1 MLVPGWSPWLA
12 RLSRTWAGRLEPHEI
27 RETALAFAWLLPVV
41 PVDLAALA
49 ISLALQ
55 STGTAIAPAMIPWLV
70 GALYSVLAVFVFL
83 RHLRTAQRLVAGRL
97 GIDAKAERKIDFR
110 GYEKFDRSIA
120 AAHSAHGAARRGTA
134 P

>member
-12 RLSRTWAGRLEPHEI
+12 RLSRTWAGRLEPQEI
-27 RETALAFAWLLPVV
+27 RETAVAFAWLIPVLPAN
-41 PVDLAALA
+41 LAALA

-55 STGTAIAPAMIPWLV
+55 FTGTAIAPAMIPSLV
-70 GALYSVLAVFVFL
+70 SAIYSGLAVFMFL
-83 RHLRTAQRLVAGRL
+83 RHSHAAQRLVAGRL

-120 AAHSAHGAARRGTA
+120 AARSARDAAGRGAAH
-134 P
+134 